1 MTDKRFTTCLWFD
14 TEGEEAARFYTG
26 IFEDSKL
33 GRIARYSEAG
43 PGPAGS
49 VMTAEFELN
58 GQRFV
63 ALNGGPAHKFNEAI
77 SITVNCDGQDEVDNY
92 WDKLS
97 DGGEEIAC
105 GWLRDRY
112 GLCWQ
117 IVPEVLIEM
126 MSDPDPEKAR
136 RTAAAMF
143 EMKKLD
149 IATLEKAFAG

>member
-97 DGGEEIAC
+97 DGGEEIAN
-105 GWLRDRY
+105 
-112 GLCWQ
+112 
-117 IVPEVLIEM
+117 
-126 MSDPDPEKAR
+126 R
-136 RTAAAMF
+136 RIDEALAA
-143 EMKKLD
+143 
-149 IATLEKAFAG
+149 